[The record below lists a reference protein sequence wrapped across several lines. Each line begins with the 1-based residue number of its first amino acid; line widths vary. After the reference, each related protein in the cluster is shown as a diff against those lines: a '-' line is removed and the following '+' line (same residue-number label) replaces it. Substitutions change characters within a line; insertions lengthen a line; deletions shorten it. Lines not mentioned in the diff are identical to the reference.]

1 MEVTIKKRKTI
12 NALIN
17 ISKQALLIIPVLIVL
32 GPLSYIIMGSFK
44 TKVDYIKNPIGLPER
59 FVLDNFKTLINDG
72 QMLVWFKNSI
82 IVTVIA
88 VLISIIISSLA
99 AYSFAR
105 MNFAGRDQIF
115 NFIISLMIIPPIVM
129 IIPLFVLA
137 TMAKLVN
144 TYWGV
149 IIIYTGL
156 MMPFNIYLLRN
167 FFITIPQ
174 SIIDSAKIDGC
185 NDLKVFLRIILPLSK
200 SALVTLIVVSILWVW
215 NELLI
220 ALIFLQRSELTTLMV
235 GLVQY
240 QGKFKINQPAILAGV
255 LLSMIPM
262 IAVYLFGQRFFVK
275 GLTAGAL
282 KGE

>member
-1 MEVTIKKRKTI
+1 MEVTIKRRKTI
-12 NALIN
+12 NVLIN
-17 ISKQALLIIPVLIVL
+17 ILKQTLLIIPVLIVL

-44 TKVDYIKNPIGLPER
+44 TKVDYIKNPVGLPES
-59 FVLDNFKTLINDG
+59 FVFDNFKTLINDG

-82 IVTVIA
+82 IITIIA
-88 VLISIIISSLA
+88 VLISLIISSLA

-105 MNFAGRDQIF
+105 INFAGRDQIF

-144 TYWGV
+144 TYWSV

-167 FFITIPQ
+167 FFVTIPQ

-200 SALVTLIVVSILWVW
+200 SALVTLIVVSVLWVW

>member
-1 MEVTIKKRKTI
+1 MEVTIKRRKTI
-12 NALIN
+12 NVLIN
-17 ISKQALLIIPVLIVL
+17 ILKQTLLIIPVLIVL

-44 TKVDYIKNPIGLPER
+44 TKVDYIKNPVGLPES
-59 FVLDNFKTLINDG
+59 FVFDNFKTLINDG

-82 IVTVIA
+82 IITIIA
-88 VLISIIISSLA
+88 VLISLIISSLA

-105 MNFAGRDQIF
+105 INFKGRDQIF

-144 TYWGV
+144 TYWSV

-167 FFITIPQ
+167 FFVTIPQ

-200 SALVTLIVVSILWVW
+200 SALVTLIVVSVLWVW